1 MSRRTKVKSNNGV
14 PPNVDPF
21 ILCISLEEARAL
33 YREFYKDFINQHDNP
48 LAHIAFQRI
57 AKFVRDNEQLA

>member
-1 MSRRTKVKSNNGV
+1 MSRRTKVKSTNGAS
-14 PPNVDPF
+14 PVDPF

-33 YREFYKDFINQHDNP
+33 YKEFYKDFINQHDNP